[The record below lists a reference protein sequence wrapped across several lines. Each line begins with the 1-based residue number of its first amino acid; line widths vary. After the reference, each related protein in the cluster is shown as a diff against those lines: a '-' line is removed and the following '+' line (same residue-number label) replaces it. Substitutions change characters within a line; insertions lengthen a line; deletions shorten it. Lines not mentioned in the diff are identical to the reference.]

1 LPGLLSLILTGS
13 DLLLVSILLAI
24 DSTTPEYFLRLFPEN
39 FISTPWSFF
48 TKGANVSGISTS
60 TNRTDVSSRFNI
72 IELFDTS
79 ISLEKS
85 RLPIIPS
92 KGVICFYF

>member
-1 LPGLLSLILTGS
+1 M
-13 DLLLVSILLAI
+13 
-24 DSTTPEYFLRLFPEN
+24 
-39 FISTPWSFF
+39 
-48 TKGANVSGISTS
+48 STS
-60 TNRTDVSSRFNI
+60 TNKTEVSSKFNI

-92 KGVICFYF
+92 KGVTMFLFLSLAIISPALTFVLYSIGSKISYFSIL

>member
-1 LPGLLSLILTGS
+1 M
-13 DLLLVSILLAI
+13 
-24 DSTTPEYFLRLFPEN
+24 
-39 FISTPWSFF
+39 
-48 TKGANVSGISTS
+48 STS
-60 TNRTDVSSRFNI
+60 TNRTEVSSKFNI

-92 KGVICFYF
+92 KGVTIFLFFNFAITSPFLTIVLNLFGSKI